1 MSMDEFSS
9 LLESEAKLNEKA
21 LEFPKANE
29 QASSS
34 QGTLSSI
41 RSHLSLS
48 AQALDP
54 SVELKR
60 QFGSAAIRAYE
71 AEAAATSSAGG
82 SAASSAGRA
91 RSQLWNTN
99 FKVRNILVQPKETWP
114 PIARTFT
121 GMSMEVIDVDG
132 KGKMGGWVH
141 SRAYKKAQMQ
151 FLQAVQTYEPNHL
164 MTLFR
169 MYPWHIDTLLQLSD
183 LSRHQGDLGQASDF
197 NARALFAFERTAAPI
212 FTSSLLS
219 PLGPPLL
226 HFNRIEDRGFWLASH
241 RNVNFLGRRG
251 TWRTALEWT
260 KLILGLDPVSDHHGV
275 LLWMDFLGIKSH
287 QFSWFIDLLDKLE
300 SALQAEAAQNDVPIV
315 SGSTPFDENENTA
328 GQGVGTGIRAL
339 AWYPGLSYA
348 RALALRHLEE
358 EGKNSLHS
366 QGDSDA
372 ALRQAIARHPQVV
385 FPLLE
390 KIGQAIPGE
399 VQANH
404 PIFSSEGDSGEHGSI
419 PQILAQIYVAR
430 SESLWRESRR
440 AKWLATTLQRCWP
453 ILLSSWENGEWNRPE
468 PSNLDAVHSIYR
480 HILVSD
486 IPDSLRQILIGLVP
500 KSVTSDS
507 AALNTFDPLPPEG
520 ATTFD
525 DEYFGSTM
533 YGEAREVAYDEAA
546 TAGIME
552 RLMNAI
558 QGVRGNR
565 ATDEGM
571 GDVGDEER
579 QAAMEE
585 LLAMQQQISDAMPGA
600 LDLPSDEQG
609 PQDEQNSG
617 RWNIVRSVMDRLWGA
632 PTRTQERE
640 DEDEDEDHS
649 EQE

>member
-1 MSMDEFSS
+1 MDEFSS
-9 LLESEAKLNEKA
+9 LLESEAKLNEEA
-21 LEFPKANE
+21 LESPKASE

-34 QGTLSSI
+34 QGALSSI

-275 LLWMDFLGIKSH
+275 LLWMDFLGIKSR

-300 SALQAEAAQNDVPIV
+300 SALQAEAVQNDVPIV

-358 EGKNSLHS
+358 EGKNSLNS

-404 PIFSSEGDSGEHGSI
+404 PIFSSEGDGSEHGSI

-632 PTRTQERE
+632 PTRTQEG
-640 DEDEDEDHS
+640 EDEDEDHS

>member
-1 MSMDEFSS
+1 MDEFSS
-9 LLESEAKLNEKA
+9 LLESEAKLNEEA
-21 LEFPKANE
+21 LESPKASE

-34 QGTLSSI
+34 QGALSSI

-48 AQALDP
+48 ALALDP

-275 LLWMDFLGIKSH
+275 LLWMDFLGIKSR

-300 SALQAEAAQNDVPIV
+300 SALQAEAVQNDVPIV

-358 EGKNSLHS
+358 EGKNSLNS

-404 PIFSSEGDSGEHGSI
+404 PIFSSEGDGSEHGSI

-632 PTRTQERE
+632 PTRTQEG
-640 DEDEDEDHS
+640 EDEDEDHS